1 MKRVFVLASGL
12 ITAAAVCAQ
21 ASQKIISFET
31 AYRGAI
37 DKNIE
42 EVGGKVTRKFT
53 LIDSVVAIFP
63 DNAKTDAIMSIK
75 GVTAVYEDKYRKWL
89 NEAPVS
95 LSAVQF
101 PSVKEIIAKAR
112 SGEGWN
118 RPAPFATRPSETE
131 IPWGVKRVNASAAW
145 GTLTGKGVK
154 VCIIDTGVDG
164 NHPDLAPNYKGGYN
178 AVVSTEPPTDEHG
191 HGTHVAGTIA
201 AALNDKGVVGV
212 APNAEIYGVKVL
224 GKDGYGQDSWVAAG
238 VEWAIMNHMNV
249 TNMSLGDKEESV
261 PLKQM
266 MEKADQ
272 AGITQ
277 VVAAGNLMTFW
288 GTCPVMYPAKYDV
301 AIAISASDSSDKIAS
316 FSCRGPEVDLIAP
329 GARINSTKPGG
340 GYQTMDGTSM
350 ACPHVAGL
358 AALAVNAG
366 AKTPA
371 EVRAALVK
379 AASPLAGLR
388 PEEEGA
394 GLVNAAKLL
403 K

>member
-1 MKRVFVLASGL
+1 MKRSIALAGIML
-12 ITAAAVCAQ
+12 ATAISVQ
-21 ASQKIISFET
+21 ASQKIVSFAP
-31 AYRGAI
+31 AYRGG
-37 DKNIE
+37 IE
-42 EVGGKVTRKFT
+42 RSLEDIGGRVTRKFT
-53 LIDSVVAIFP
+53 LIDSVVAVFP
-63 DNAKTDAIMSIK
+63 DTTRNDAIASIK
-75 GVTAVYEDKYRKWL
+75 GVTAVYDDKYRNWL
-89 NEAPVS
+89 RGETVS
-95 LSAVQF
+95 MNTVQL
-101 PSVKEIIAKAR
+101 PSVKDVIGKAR
-112 SGEGWN
+112 TGEGWD
-118 RPAPFATRPSETE
+118 APVLAEAKPSETE
-131 IPWGVKRVNASAAW
+131 IPWGVKRVNAAGAW
-145 GTLTGKGVK
+145 GKMTGKGVK

-164 NHPDLAPNYKGGYN
+164 THPDLAPNYKGGYN

-201 AALNDKGVVGV
+201 AALDNKGVVGV
-212 APNAEIYGVKVL
+212 APGAEIYGVKVL
-224 GKDGYGQDSWVAAG
+224 GKDGYGQDSWVIAG

-249 TNMSLGDKEESV
+249 TNMSLGDKEESI

-272 AGITQ
+272 AGVTQ
-277 VVAAGNLMTFW
+277 VVAAGNNTMPW

-301 AIAISASDSSDKIAS
+301 AIAISASDSSDKIAY

-340 GYQTMDGTSM
+340 SYQTMDGTSM

-371 EVRAALVK
+371 EVRAALNK
-379 AASPLAGLR
+379 AASPLPNLK

-394 GLVNAAKLL
+394 GLVDAAKLP